1 MDTIPATEMVTVR
14 IPFRL
19 ACAIQ
24 SALDMALSGVKIT
37 DVDHKRQI
45 AAASDAITDAILDP
59 TNGESLTT
67 RILGRG

>member
-1 MDTIPATEMVTVR
+1 MDTIPATDMVTVR

-45 AAASDAITDAILDP
+45 ASASDIITDAILDP

>member
-1 MDTIPATEMVTVR
+1 MDTIPATDMVTVR

-24 SALDMALSGVKIT
+24 GALDMALSGYRIT

-45 AAASDAITDAILDP
+45 AVASDLITDAILW
-59 TNGESLTT
+59 GEGS
-67 RILGRG
+67 

>member
-1 MDTIPATEMVTVR
+1 MDTIPATDMVTVR

-45 AAASDAITDAILDP
+45 ASASGAITDAILWGDP
-59 TNGESLTT
+59 VV
-67 RILGRG
+67 

>member
-45 AAASDAITDAILDP
+45 ASASDIITDAILDP